1 MTTTKTTQLDLLKL
15 NVNDHVEKKNNL
27 SYLSWA
33 WAWAEAL
40 KADPAATFE
49 VKTFMRDQYTPM
61 PYMDINGTAMV
72 WVTTT
77 LFGKSMD
84 CMLPVMNHRNQPIQ
98 QPDAFQVNT
107 SIMRCMTKC
116 LALHGLGLYIYAGED
131 LPEEDV
137 STPAPVE
144 KVAPKPRA
152 PKPIQPTDWDN
163 SDASR
168 ALFADGMVE
177 FANHCTDKAG
187 LNSYWR
193 SNQLQ
198 IDSLKQTHP
207 DLYQKVLNHFTTLR
221 ATFESN
227 T

>member
-1 MTTTKTTQLDLLKL
+1 MTTITNQIDLLKL

-40 KADPAATFE
+40 KADPAASFD
-49 VKTFMRDQYTPM
+49 VQIFNGV
-61 PYMDINGTAMV
+61 PYMEINGTGMV
-72 WVTTT
+72 WVTTN
-77 LFGKSMD
+77 LFGKPMA
-84 CMLPVMNHRNQPIQ
+84 CMLPIMNHRNQPIQ
-98 QPDAFQVNT
+98 NPDAFQVNT
-107 SIMRCMTKC
+107 SIMRCLTKC

-131 LPEEDV
+131 LPEED
-137 STPAPVE
+137 TPQAVQKAAPSP
-144 KVAPKPRA
+144 KAAAPK
-152 PKPIQPTDWDN
+152 QLQVMEGWDN

-168 ALFADGMVE
+168 ALFTDGMIE
-177 FANHCTDKAG
+177 YASHCTDKAG

-198 IDSLKQTHP
+198 LDSLKTTHP
-207 DLYQKVLNHFTTLR
+207 DLYAKILNHFTTLR